1 MAAAGSVTRES
12 AMFQESRS
20 MSRPPVFDLGLLCMA
35 VVRSLPWAIGLGVVI
50 GLVAGGI
57 ASGFTSVYSVTTTVS
72 VGTPARAE
80 RDAATMEALAAGMS
94 EYVTDVRAQFFIED
108 KTGEPVSM
116 YGLQPTL
123 AVTTSKIP
131 GLLEVVTRSSSG
143 PLAASSMGTA
153 AVEAMNLRAEES
165 REEAL
170 AGVAEAAQE
179 EIDLLNEQIAARRK
193 LDSSADTSDLL
204 QLIYDARSGTEQLRT
219 AYPIA
224 SIVAQDD
231 GGGAATWPKPVA
243 TGLVAGIATM
253 LIAVLVL
260 AVVRIR
266 RSRRTDSIWARAAGH
281 RHGAV
286 VDVDTA
292 RTPALPPLTEA
303 AVSAVL
309 SAGGTVVVLGET
321 EELDVPLGADAAE
334 YCLATANFDDPWWRE
349 VPASD
354 VGLGV
359 VVVDLKSPLA
369 DRAEAGLATFSEVG
383 VPARIAV
390 RAPESQS

>member
-1 MAAAGSVTRES
+1 MAAASSVTSES
-12 AMFQESRS
+12 ATVYEPRS
-20 MSRPPVFDLGLLCMA
+20 KSQPPVLDLGLLFMA
-35 VVRSLPWAIGLGVVI
+35 VARSLPWAIGLGLVV

-57 ASGFTSVYSVTTTVS
+57 ASGFKNEYSVTTTVS

-94 EYVTDVRAQFFIED
+94 EYVTDARAQFFIAEE
-108 KTGEPVSM
+108 TGEPVSM
-116 YGLQPTL
+116 YGLRPTL

-131 GLLEVVTRSSSG
+131 GLLEVVTRSNTG
-143 PLAASSMGTA
+143 PLAASNMGTA
-153 AVEAMNLRAEES
+153 AVEAMNLRADES
-165 REEAL
+165 REAAL
-170 AGVAEAAQE
+170 AGVADAAQE

-193 LDSSADTSDLL
+193 IDSSADTSDLL

-224 SIVAQDD
+224 LMVSQDD
-231 GGGAATWPKPVA
+231 GGGEPTWPKPGA

-266 RSRRTDSIWARAAGH
+266 RSRRTDRIWARSVGH

-286 VDVDTA
+286 VDVDEA
-292 RTPALPPLTEA
+292 RTPALPLLTEA

-309 SAGGTVVVLGET
+309 SAGGTVVILGEA
-321 EELDVPLGADAAE
+321 EELDFPLGASVAE
-334 YCLATANFDDPWWRE
+334 YCLVTANFDDPWWRE

-359 VVVDLKSPLA
+359 VVVDLKSSLA
-369 DRAEAGLATFSEVG
+369 DRAEAGLATFSELG

-390 RAPESQS
+390 RAPESQG